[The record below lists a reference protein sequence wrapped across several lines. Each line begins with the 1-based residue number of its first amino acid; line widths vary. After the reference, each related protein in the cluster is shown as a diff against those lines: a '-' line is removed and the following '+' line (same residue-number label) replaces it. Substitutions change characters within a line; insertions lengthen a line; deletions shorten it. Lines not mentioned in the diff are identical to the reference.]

1 MNDESLYNEYL
12 LTKGIIEPHPEQDKP
27 EIIPAWDRRITWD
40 DGDDYWGPSCVFNH
54 IRVELIDVVFNL
66 KTREL
71 SLGTTFNLYSTN
83 FLFEVGEQVYAKQ
96 DSGLGINKAD
106 GVYKTSIKDI
116 KYIPSYMQI
125 FKGKHIDDYQIKRI
139 RASYPDATI
148 ENNNLYCIQEWK
160 ASYLLEDDRLIN
172 YETLE
177 LFKVLDK

>member
-12 LTKGIIEPHPEQDKP
+12 LTKGIIEHHSEQDEP

-40 DGDDYWGPSCVFNH
+40 EGDDYWGPSCVFKH
-54 IRVELIDVVFNL
+54 VRVKLIDIIFNI

-71 SLGTTFNLYSTN
+71 SLGTTFNLYPTK
-83 FLFEVGEQVYAKQ
+83 FAFELGEQVYAKQ
-96 DSGLGINKAD
+96 GD

-116 KYIPSYMQI
+116 KYTPSYMQI
-125 FKGKHIDDYQIKRI
+125 FKGKHIEDYQIKRI
-139 RASYPDATI
+139 KASYPDAVI
-148 ENNNLYCIQEWK
+148 ENNNLYCIQDWK

>member
-12 LTKGIIEPHPEQDKP
+12 LTKGIIEPHAEHEP

-40 DGDDYWGPSCVFNH
+40 GGDDYWSPSCVFNH
-54 IRVELIDVVFNL
+54 VRVELIDIVFNL

-71 SLGTTFNLYSTN
+71 SLGTTFNLYPTK
-83 FLFEVGEQVYAKQ
+83 FAFEVGEQVYAKQ
-96 DSGLGINKAD
+96 DSGLGIKEEE
-106 GVYKTSIKDI
+106 GVYKTSIKEI
-116 KYIPSYMQI
+116 KYTQSYMQI
-125 FKGKHIDDYQIKRI
+125 FKGKLIDDYQIKKI
-139 RASYPDATI
+139 KASYPDAVI

-160 ASYLLEDDRLIN
+160 PCYILEDDRLIK